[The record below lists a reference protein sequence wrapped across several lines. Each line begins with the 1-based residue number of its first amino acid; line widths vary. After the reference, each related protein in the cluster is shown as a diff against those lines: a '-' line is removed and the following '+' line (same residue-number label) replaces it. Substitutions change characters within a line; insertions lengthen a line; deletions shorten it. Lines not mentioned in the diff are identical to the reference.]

1 MREIFY
7 PVLGRVKVCHIL
19 HGSSYL
25 CEESLH
31 TKFYRPFFFHVKK
44 FAVGGWWVVGVTG
57 DLCVKL

>member
-1 MREIFY
+1 M
-7 PVLGRVKVCHIL
+7 LDRVKVGHKL